1 MYAII
6 ETGGKQYRVENGD
19 QIAVEKLGV
28 EDGAKVV
35 FDKVLVVGD
44 GADIKVGAPYV
55 DGVTVEGNAIETGK
69 GKKVIIFKYKAKK
82 DYRKKQGHRQPYTLV
97 EITSIAVKAAPAAAA
112 NEEAPVEEKKAV
124 KKPSLKSMKKAELI
138 EFAKENNI
146 EINEKATNA
155 VMIETIEAALK

>member
-1 MYAII
+1 M
-6 ETGGKQYRVENGD
+6 TRSQLKNWN
-19 QIAVEKLGV
+19 V

-97 EITSIAVKAAPAAAA
+97 EITSSRRKRLHRQQLLRKKL
-112 NEEAPVEEKKAV
+112 PVEEKQ
-124 KKPSLKSMKKAELI
+124 EL
-138 EFAKENNI
+138 
-146 EINEKATNA
+146 
-155 VMIETIEAALK
+155 LRSRL

>member
-1 MYAII
+1 MLLTVRLSHSTRSWSLA
-6 ETGGKQYRVENGD
+6 KAR
-19 QIAVEKLGV
+19 KLRWGRLTLKALRSR
-28 EDGAKVV
+28 EESSR
-35 FDKVLVVGD
+35 
-44 GADIKVGAPYV
+44 P
-55 DGVTVEGNAIETGK
+55 K

-97 EITSIAVKAAPAAAA
+97 EITSIAGKAAPAAAA
-112 NEEAPVEEKKAV
+112 KEEAPVEEKKAV

>member
-19 QIAVEKLGV
+19 QIAVEKLWV
-28 EDGAKVV
+28 LDGAKVV

-69 GKKVIIFKYKAKK
+69 GKKVIVFKYRSKK
-82 DYRKKQGHRQPYTLV
+82 DSKSKQGHRQPYTKV
-97 EITSIAVKAAPAAAA
+97 QI
-112 NEEAPVEEKKAV
+112 EKISV
-124 KKPSLKSMKKAELI
+124 
-138 EFAKENNI
+138 
-146 EINEKATNA
+146 
-155 VMIETIEAALK
+155 